1 MFKKIA
7 LLFFILFLMSCGS
20 QKPVANQTRPVR
32 KKSNKI
38 ARIPESQIPKTA
50 TIIQPVVVDLPK
62 PSQTEILEATS
73 KVKVT
78 NTMVLAY
85 IEKYKGICKENM
97 RQFGIPAS
105 ITLAQALLES
115 GSGVGTLCLQA
126 NNHFGIK
133 CRTDWK
139 GSSVKY
145 DDDSAQE
152 CFRKYTDPNDSF
164 RDHATF
170 LMAKPW
176 YASLFKLDKKDYKN
190 WAKGLKKAGYATD
203 VKYPEKLINLIEK
216 YQLFQYD
223 GTEIVVPLSTNE
235 ILAEAVDNENIYVA
249 LPKDTLYSL
258 SKKFKISVENL
269 KKWNNITDNSI
280 SIGQVLKIK

>member
-7 LLFFILFLMSCGS
+7 SLFLILLLINCGS
-20 QKPVANQTRPVR
+20 QKQVANQTPPVR
-32 KKSNKI
+32 KSSTKADK
-38 ARIPESQIPKTA
+38 IPKNPKSST
-50 TIIQPVVVDLPK
+50 TNQTVEVDTPK
-62 PSQTEILEATS
+62 STSQSEVLEATS

-97 RQFGIPAS
+97 QQFGIPAS
-105 ITLAQALLES
+105 ITMAQALLES

-133 CRTDWK
+133 CRADWK
-139 GSSVKY
+139 GPSVKY

-152 CFRKYTDPNDSF
+152 CFRKYNDPNDSF
-164 RDHATF
+164 RDHASF
-170 LMAKPW
+170 LLGKPW
-176 YASLFKLDKKDYKN
+176 YASLFKLDKKDYKS

-203 VKYPEKLINLIEK
+203 VKYPEKLITLIEK

-223 GTEIVVPLSTNE
+223 GTESSAIRSNNAV
-235 ILAEAVDNENIYVA
+235 LAESVNDENQYVA
-249 LPKDTLYSL
+249 VAKDTLYSI
-258 SKKFKISVENL
+258 SKKFKIAINDL

>member
-1 MFKKIA
+1 MFKRIA
-7 LLFFILFLMSCGS
+7 LLFLILFLVSCGS
-20 QKPVANQTRPVR
+20 QKPVANQTPPVR
-32 KKSNKI
+32 KKPTKVVKT
-38 ARIPESQIPKTA
+38 PENQIPKTDNNN
-50 TIIQPVVVDLPK
+50 QPVIVENPK
-62 PSQTEILEATS
+62 SSQSEILEATS

-78 NTMVLAY
+78 NAMILAY

-139 GSSVKY
+139 GPSVKY

-170 LMAKPW
+170 LLAKPW

-223 GTEIVVPLSTNE
+223 GTETIVPLSSNE
-235 ILAEAVDNENIYVA
+235 IVVEVVDDENTYVA
-249 LPKDTLYSL
+249 LPKDTLYSI
-258 SKKFKISVENL
+258 SKKFKIAVEDL
-269 KKWNNITDNSI
+269 KKWNNISGNSI

>member
-1 MFKKIA
+1 MFKRIA
-7 LLFFILFLMSCGS
+7 LLFSILFLMSCGS
-20 QKPVANQTRPVR
+20 KKPVANQTPPVR
-32 KKSNKI
+32 KTSTKPVKI
-38 ARIPESQIPKTA
+38 TENQNPKVETNN
-50 TIIQPVVVDLPK
+50 QPVSVDTPK
-62 PSQTEILEATS
+62 SSQTEVLEATS

-78 NTMVLAY
+78 NAMVLAY

-139 GSSVKY
+139 GPSVKY

-152 CFRKYTDPNDSF
+152 CFRKYIDPNDSF

-170 LMAKPW
+170 LLAKPW
-176 YASLFKLDKKDYKN
+176 YASLFKLDKKDYKS

-223 GTEIVVPLSTNE
+223 GTEISNQTVSNEVVVEVVNDE
-235 ILAEAVDNENIYVA
+235 DKYVA
-249 LPKDTLYSL
+249 LPKDTLYSI
-258 SKKFKISVENL
+258 SKKFKISIDDL
-269 KKWNNITDNSI
+269 KKWNNISNNSI